1 MNLKIIFILLLTIII
16 TSPSLSQEINCDD
29 FEKFSAKYIECTAKK
44 IKENASEKISKG
56 KKKIDNTSFGKK
68 FDELKKTKT
77 LSDLIKKN

>member
-44 IKENASEKISKG
+44 IKENASDKISKG
-56 KKKIDNTSFGKK
+56 KKKIDNSSFGKK
-68 FDELKKTKT
+68 FDEFKKTKT

>member
-1 MNLKIIFILLLTIII
+1 MKLKIIFILLLTIII

>member
-1 MNLKIIFILLLTIII
+1 MNLKIIFILLLTITI